1 MNGQLHCNTGTLQ
14 VHTVVNLQLIV
25 KCWTCYI
32 LTNVY
37 LVEILVIPTVF
48 GCYRYVSLG
57 GEQLLSL
64 VWYVCERERESVPV
78 CGSQAGCVSCVSIPV
93 YVLFWNV
100 MFFISHMYIYYN
112 GSFMQGIH
120 KCLPRARA
128 TLVTYLFMSSQRFR
142 TNSVSKIWFQICCHG

>member
-64 VWYVCERERESVPV
+64 VWYVCERERERACLFAVLRLSVWAV
-78 CGSQAGCVSCVSIPV
+78 FLYQCTCCSEMSCFSYRICIYIITAPSCKV
-93 YVLFWNV
+93 YTSVYPGPGQPWLH
-100 MFFISHMYIYYN
+100 I
-112 GSFMQGIH
+112 
-120 KCLPRARA
+120 CLC
-128 TLVTYLFMSSQRFR
+128 LHNDSGL
-142 TNSVSKIWFQICCHG
+142 IL